1 MENLT
6 DNTARNLVNLMK
18 TNQITVQKVMEQHLN
33 KINELNPKLN
43 ALVNVDFESA
53 LKRAKEL
60 DELPVDKKRGA
71 LFGLPI
77 AIKDIH
83 HVKGFPTTYGCTG
96 LKDNYT
102 NQDEIAVERLK
113 AEGAIIIGKTNVP
126 EFASGAHTFND
137 LFGLTKNP
145 YDLSKTAGGS
155 SGGAAVGVATG
166 MLPLADGTD
175 MGGSLRYPAS
185 YNNIV
190 GLRPSAGLVPDL
202 KQAMYSPLQVQGP
215 MARNV
220 DDLLLMLSVVAGET
234 TRSPLSIKTSGKEF
248 NYPLDMDIKG
258 FKIAYSVDFNG
269 NISVEDEVRE
279 GLSHQVDVLK
289 NLGCEVVEDC
299 PDFSHVDEAF
309 QTLRAFEMEMTWS
322 DIFDKHEKD
331 MKPSL
336 VWNINKG
343 KGLKGVD
350 IGRAEKIRHTL
361 FHEMDRFFNKYD
373 AFVLPVSQVVP
384 FDGKY
389 EYPQEING
397 KKVENYVDWMKSCYY
412 ITATGCPALSV
423 PGGFTK
429 DGLPLGLQIVT
440 AFRKDL
446 KALRIGKAF
455 EFTTNYSDIRPTFK
469 ESVDSDI

>member
-248 NYPLDMDIKG
+248 NYP
-258 FKIAYSVDFNG
+258 
-269 NISVEDEVRE
+269 
-279 GLSHQVDVLK
+279 
-289 NLGCEVVEDC
+289 
-299 PDFSHVDEAF
+299 
-309 QTLRAFEMEMTWS
+309 
-322 DIFDKHEKD
+322 
-331 MKPSL
+331 
-336 VWNINKG
+336 
-343 KGLKGVD
+343 
-350 IGRAEKIRHTL
+350 
-361 FHEMDRFFNKYD
+361 
-373 AFVLPVSQVVP
+373 
-384 FDGKY
+384 
-389 EYPQEING
+389 
-397 KKVENYVDWMKSCYY
+397 
-412 ITATGCPALSV
+412 
-423 PGGFTK
+423 
-429 DGLPLGLQIVT
+429 
-440 AFRKDL
+440 
-446 KALRIGKAF
+446 
-455 EFTTNYSDIRPTFK
+455 
-469 ESVDSDI
+469 